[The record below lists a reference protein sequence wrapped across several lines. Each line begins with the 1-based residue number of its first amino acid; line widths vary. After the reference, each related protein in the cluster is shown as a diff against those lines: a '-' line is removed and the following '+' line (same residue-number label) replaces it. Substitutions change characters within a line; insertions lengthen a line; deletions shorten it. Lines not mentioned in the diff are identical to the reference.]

1 MIRFLSLSLAKTRDH
16 LIRRPRRATKLDSL
30 GGSADPSSTRGIKS
44 RTIRPTRIVF
54 PLLLIAAAMATVFA
68 QTKPATSTTGTSGT
82 ASTTSTTGTTIQQ
95 SLQEILE
102 EPSSP
107 DSYHY
112 DPQGRRDPFQSLIGP
127 APKLKEGQRPA
138 GLAGFLID
146 EIKLQGIVKTKEQGL
161 VAMVNGP
168 DNKGYL
174 ARVGQKVLDG
184 EIIRMT
190 ASTVV
195 FRQEVNDP
203 TRIERFREVV
213 KDLSPEQKKP

>member
-1 MIRFLSLSLAKTRDH
+1 MM
-16 LIRRPRRATKLDSL
+16 
-30 GGSADPSSTRGIKS
+30 
-44 RTIRPTRIVF
+44 RPTRIAV
-54 PLLLIAAAMATVFA
+54 PLLLIALAMASVFA
-68 QTKPATSTTGTSGT
+68 QPAKPGATTSTAAST
-82 ASTTSTTGTTIQQ
+82 ATTTSTTGTATDTGIQQ

-102 EPSSP
+102 EPSAP

-127 APKLKEGQRPA
+127 TPKLQPGQRPP
-138 GLAGFLID
+138 GLPGFLID
-146 EIKLQGIVKTKEQGL
+146 EIKLQGIVKTRQQGL

-174 ARVGQKVLDG
+174 MRVGQKVLDG
-184 EIIRMT
+184 EVIRMT
-190 ASTVV
+190 SGSVV

-213 KDLSPEQKKP
+213 KDLSPESKRP

>member
-1 MIRFLSLSLAKTRDH
+1 MM
-16 LIRRPRRATKLDSL
+16 
-30 GGSADPSSTRGIKS
+30 
-44 RTIRPTRIVF
+44 RPTRIAV
-54 PLLLIAAAMATVFA
+54 PLLLIALAMASVFA
-68 QTKPATSTTGTSGT
+68 QPAKPGPATSTAAGTATTTSTTGTST
-82 ASTTSTTGTTIQQ
+82 DTGIQQ

-102 EPSSP
+102 EPSAP

-127 APKLKEGQRPA
+127 TPKLQPGQRPP
-138 GLAGFLID
+138 GLPGFLID
-146 EIKLQGIVKTKEQGL
+146 EIKLQGIVKTRQQGL

-174 ARVGQKVLDG
+174 MKVGQKVLDG
-184 EIIRMT
+184 EVIRMT
-190 ASTVV
+190 SGSVV

-213 KDLSPEQKKP
+213 KDLSPESKRP